1 MRMGERERVWLKIA
15 GGALIGVA
23 CLWLSMRFVRPVLFS
38 RALAAASWPWVAVA
52 LIGVTLIAAAK
63 ALRWQWLYPPDARP
77 ATWRTHFAI
86 LMISQMLNLLVSVV
100 RLGELARMEL
110 MRREGRP
117 VGMTL
122 GTIVLEK
129 SLDLLVVQALLLL
142 AVPFAILPNWLRA
155 RTGIGALIVGVGVL
169 AALLLVSRYREQ
181 LLALTERI
189 PEPRSPFWARWA
201 SRLRKLLQTTLESIA
216 ALSGPR
222 LVRVAVLTTLIWL
235 GSAAVLVAM
244 QIAFRIPPD
253 WGAAFVLMI
262 ALTFSNW
269 VPTPPAMIGV
279 VGAVTVAVM
288 VPFGVPPEQAL
299 AMGTVLNVVLVLPP
313 LILGIWATWARLL
326 RLPGSPGRL
335 RQALGLAAPGSPE
348 TGERPL
354 G

>member
-1 MRMGERERVWLKIA
+1 MRMGERARVWLKIA
-15 GGALIGVA
+15 GGVLIGIA
-23 CLWLSMRFVRPVLFS
+23 CLWLSLRQVRPDLFA

-63 ALRWQWLYPPDARP
+63 ALRWQWLYPPDAVP
-77 ATWRTHFAI
+77 VPWRTHFAI
-86 LMISQMLNLLVSVV
+86 LMISQMLNLLVSVI
-100 RLGELARMEL
+100 RLGELTRMEL

-142 AVPFAILPNWLRA
+142 AVPLAILPNWLRA
-155 RTGIGALIVGVGVL
+155 RTGLGVLVVGVGVL
-169 AALLLVSRYREQ
+169 AALLLVSRYRERF
-181 LLALTERI
+181 LAWTERI

-201 SRLRKLLQTTLESIA
+201 DRLRRLFQTTLDSIA
-216 ALSGPR
+216 ALRGPR

-235 GSAAVLVAM
+235 GSMAVLEAMLVA
-244 QIAFRIPPD
+244 FHVPPD
-253 WGAAFVLMI
+253 WGTAFVLMI

-269 VPTPPAMIGV
+269 LPTPPAMIGV
-279 VGAVTVAVM
+279 VGAVTVVVLA
-288 VPFGVPPEQAL
+288 PFGVPPAQAL
-299 AMGTVLNVVLVLPP
+299 ALGTVLNVVLVAPP
-313 LILGIWATWARLL
+313 VLLGIWATWARLL

-335 RQALGLAAPGSPE
+335 HQALGLATPGSRE
-348 TGERPL
+348 SDRRPL

>member
-1 MRMGERERVWLKIA
+1 MRMGARQRVWLKIA
-15 GGALIGVA
+15 GGVLVGIA
-23 CLWLSMRFVRPVLFS
+23 CLWLSLRQVRPDLFA

-86 LMISQMLNLLVSVV
+86 LMISQMLNLLVSVI
-100 RLGELARMEL
+100 RLGELTRMEL

-142 AVPFAILPNWLRA
+142 AVPLAILPNWLRA
-155 RTGIGALIVGVGVL
+155 RTGVGALVVGVGVL
-169 AALLLVSRYREQ
+169 AALLLVSRYRER
-181 LLALTERI
+181 LLAWTERI

-201 SRLRKLLQTTLESIA
+201 DRLRRLFQTTLDSIA
-216 ALSGPR
+216 ALRGPR
-222 LVRVAVLTTLIWL
+222 LVRVAALTTLIWL
-235 GSAAVLVAM
+235 GSMAVLEAMLVA
-244 QIAFRIPPD
+244 FHVPPD
-253 WGAAFVLMI
+253 WGTAFVLMI

-269 VPTPPAMIGV
+269 LPTPPAMIGV
-279 VGAVTVAVM
+279 VGAVTVV
-288 VPFGVPPEQAL
+288 VLTPLGVPPAQAL
-299 AMGTVLNVVLVLPP
+299 ALGTVLNVVLVAPP
-313 LILGIWATWARLL
+313 VLLGIWATWARLL

-335 RQALGLAAPGSPE
+335 HQALGLATPGSRE
-348 TGERPL
+348 SDRRPL